1 VWHAGELAYS
11 RPHRYL
17 RSFAESE
24 VNRTLDKRRIT
35 GFTLIELL
43 VVIAI
48 ITLLLAVLMP
58 SLNRAREQARNI
70 SCRSNLKNLGVAL
83 LSYALENDEK
93 LPPLGDT
100 DPLTGGGSDP
110 RRYVGKHWYERLAE
124 TGFVPVGCVETEE
137 PPPFVNYTE
146 GIWRCP
152 TVQNSQVYPR
162 DWRATWGAGY
172 GVNQWLMNY
181 ANRKATPKFA
191 DLKNSP
197 FAFLIGDCGRPMGD
211 GTFNYTPWCKLYPIL
226 PFDLTKTGNPS
237 EQPACRHR
245 GKANV
250 TFVDGHVGDATFEE
264 FSTNK
269 NNILID
275 LR

>member
-1 VWHAGELAYS
+1 MKEKAI
-11 RPHRYL
+11 RT
-17 RSFAESE
+17 
-24 VNRTLDKRRIT
+24 VNRPGIK

-43 VVIAI
+43 VVISIIALLMAI
-48 ITLLLAVLMP
+48 LMP
-58 SLNRAREQARNI
+58 SLSRAREQARNI
-70 SCRSNLKNLGVAL
+70 SCRSNLKNLGLAL
-83 LSYALENDEK
+83 LNYAMEHDEK

-100 DPLTGGGSDP
+100 DPVTGGGSDP

-152 TVQNSQVYPR
+152 TVQKSQVYPE

-211 GTFNYTPWCKLYPIL
+211 GTFNYSPWCKLYPIL

-245 GKANV
+245 GRANV
-250 TFVDGHVGDATFEE
+250 TFVDGHVGDATFDE